1 MYVISYKVMEGDNH
15 VVTNCF
21 TGITICLSTN
31 CAYCCRFL
39 IYWPYVRVIYRFTG
53 ATFRVPPYYVFA
65 YFCRVYGIYYS
76 DAVIST
82 L

>member
-1 MYVISYKVMEGDNH
+1 MLSQTVLRALRFAFPLTVPIAAGFLFIGLTYGL
-15 VVTNCF
+15 F
-21 TGITICLSTN
+21 TVSQ
-31 CAYCCRFL
+31 
-39 IYWPYVRVIYRFTG
+39 G

-82 L
+82 I